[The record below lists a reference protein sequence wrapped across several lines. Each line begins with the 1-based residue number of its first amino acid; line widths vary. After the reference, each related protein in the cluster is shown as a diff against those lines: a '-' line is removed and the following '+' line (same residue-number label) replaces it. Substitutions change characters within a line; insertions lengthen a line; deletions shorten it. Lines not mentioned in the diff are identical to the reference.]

1 MARGALVDSTSE
13 ERRDLFT
20 RAMGFEGLDPGQI
33 GVIADLS
40 FYAHFAKGAPVFLQ
54 EDPCEFFYL
63 VARGLV
69 KVFISSSSGV
79 CITYLLAKR
88 GEPINLIGPF
98 TGSPRILSAEAMQD
112 SLVACVPRAEFVR
125 FALANPVLLANIMTI
140 LGKAID
146 SANSRIVDMVEK
158 RVEQRVVRVLTT
170 LLEKFGSEIKL
181 TSGELAELAGTT
193 TESTLRTMARLRG
206 LGIVESRRGRVK
218 IISPASLKSLDDQPL
233 WV

>member
-1 MARGALVDSTSE
+1 M
-13 ERRDLFT
+13 
-20 RAMGFEGLDPGQI
+20 
-33 GVIADLS
+33 S
-40 FYAHFAKGAPVFLQ
+40 FYARFAKGAPVFLQ
-54 EDPCEFFYL
+54 EDPCEYFFL
-63 VARGLV
+63 VAEGLV
-69 KVFISSSSGV
+69 KVFISSSSGI

-88 GEPINLIGPF
+88 GEPLNLIGPF

-112 SLVACVPRAEFVR
+112 SVVACIPRAAFVA
-125 FALANPVLLANIMTI
+125 FALANPLLLANIMTI

-158 RVEQRVVRVLTT
+158 RVEQRLVRVLTT
-170 LLEKFGSEIKL
+170 LFEKFGAEIKL

-206 LGIVESRRGRVK
+206 LGIVESRRGQVR
-218 IISPASLKSLDDQPL
+218 IISPTSLRNLEDDPL